1 MPTKQQAIDFAKK
14 FKWTGKD
21 AERAF
26 ANLDLKTT
34 DDQALLLALV
44 QFAGPELAERQ
55 RLQGAQKA
63 QVTKKTKYIKEI
75 EIEFS
80 QKTKEYEEALH
91 QERSGFVE
99 IIRRFYGIASRFGL
113 KDPWIETLLLIYK
126 DYQIDTLEPDLEG
139 TLEQENANTEVNSD
153 KKERA

>member
-1 MPTKQQAIDFAKK
+1 MPTKQQALDFAKK

-26 ANLDLKTT
+26 ANVDLKNA
-34 DDQALLLALV
+34 DEQALLLALV
-44 QFAGPELAERQ
+44 EFAGPELAERQ

-63 QVTKKTKYIKEI
+63 QVTKRTNYIKKI

-80 QKTKEYEEALH
+80 QKTKEYEEALN
-91 QERSGFVE
+91 QERSNFVE
-99 IIRRFYGIASRFGL
+99 IIRRFYGIANRFGL
-113 KDPWIETLLLIYK
+113 KDPWIETLLSIYK
-126 DYQIDTLEPDLEG
+126 EYQIDDLKSASGETLK
-139 TLEQENANTEVNSD
+139 QENASTEINSD

>member
-1 MPTKQQAIDFAKK
+1 MPTKQQAVDFAKQ

-26 ANLDLKTT
+26 ANVDLQNADEK
-34 DDQALLLALV
+34 ALLLALV
-44 QFAGPELAERQ
+44 EFSGPQLAERQ

-80 QKTKEYEEALH
+80 QKTKEYEKTLN
-91 QERSGFVE
+91 QERSNFVE
-99 IIRRFYGIASRFGL
+99 IIRRFYNVANKFGF
-113 KDPWIETLLLIYK
+113 KDPWIETLLSHYE
-126 DYQIDTLEPDLEG
+126 DYQV
-139 TLEQENANTEVNSD
+139 NASEAS
-153 KKERA
+153 

>member
-1 MPTKQQAIDFAKK
+1 MPTKQQALDFAKK

-26 ANLDLKTT
+26 ANVDLKNA
-34 DDQALLLALV
+34 DEQALLLALV
-44 QFAGPELAERQ
+44 EFAGPELAERQ

-63 QVTKKTKYIKEI
+63 QVTKRTNYIKKI

-80 QKTKEYEEALH
+80 QKTKEYEEVLN
-91 QERSGFVE
+91 QERSNFVE
-99 IIRRFYGIASRFGL
+99 IIRRFYGIANRFGL
-113 KDPWIETLLLIYK
+113 KDPWIETLLSIYK
-126 DYQIDTLEPDLEG
+126 EYQIDDLKSASGETLK
-139 TLEQENANTEVNSD
+139 QENASTEINSD